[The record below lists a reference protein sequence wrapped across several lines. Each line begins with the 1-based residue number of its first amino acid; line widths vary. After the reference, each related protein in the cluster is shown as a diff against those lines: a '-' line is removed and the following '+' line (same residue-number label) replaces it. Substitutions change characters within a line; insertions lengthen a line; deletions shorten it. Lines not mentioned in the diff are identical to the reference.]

1 MSSSLIKKNLL
12 IVIILFVSSS
22 IYAEFFILECSKVND
37 WTDKRD
43 IVYSLQIGTG
53 SKQVIQVFK
62 TRQLKMQLK
71 ETASHYEIGQYTDAT
86 EKDLIPLLKVNK
98 ATLMVDYS
106 NKTKKSETIFCRKT

>member
-22 IYAEFFILECSKVND
+22 IYAEFLILECSKVND

-71 ETASHYEIGQYTDAT
+71 ETTSHYEIGQYTDAT
-86 EKDLIPLLKVNK
+86 ENELIPLLKVNK
-98 ATLMVDYS
+98 STLIVDYS
-106 NKTKKSETIFCRKT
+106 NKAKEQGIIYCSRV